1 MSKAEEELNKWLK
14 FAEENFEIAELLF
27 SNLDSCP
34 YYIQL
39 GYWSQMTAVNY
50 LKCFLIS
57 AGEQPLPLYN
67 LHQLLYQ
74 CEKYE
79 KAFKSIS
86 KYCDILDRYCDDEGV
101 ERMFVDGHYG
111 ETFFEVNDKQE
122 VIAAFKAAKEIRD
135 FVLALISHKNQEKQQ
150 LC

>member
-1 MSKAEEELNKWLK
+1 MSNAEEELNKWLK
-14 FAEENFEIAELLF
+14 FAEENYEIAELIC
-27 SNLDSCP
+27 SNLNSNP
-34 YYIQL
+34 YYTQL

-50 LKCFLIS
+50 LKSFLIT
-57 AGEQPLPLYN
+57 AGEQPPPLYN
-67 LHQLLYQ
+67 LHQLLCQ

-79 KAFKSIS
+79 KAFRSIS
-86 KYCDILDRYCDDEGV
+86 KYCDILNRYCDEEGF
-101 ERMFVDGHYG
+101 ERMFVDGDYG

-150 LC
+150 LR

>member
-14 FAEENFEIAELLF
+14 FAEENYEIAELLF

-86 KYCDILDRYCDDEGV
+86 KYCDILDRYCDDEGF

-135 FVLALISHKNQEKQQ
+135 FVLALIAHKNQEKQQ
-150 LC
+150 LH